1 MSLREAVGQD
11 EAIDLAMDLGLDEAA
26 EALSR
31 AGGAGDQEVP
41 AANDGG
47 QPPSNLNKWLRN
59 KKRHRRHK

>member
-1 MSLREAVGQD
+1 MREGGGQD
-11 EAIDLAMDLGLDEAA
+11 EAIDLAMDLDLDEAA
-26 EALSR
+26 AALSR

-41 AANDGG
+41 AAHDGG